1 MDMPPAPPLDI
12 DPVRSTPRR
21 GLATPAVNAVLVAGL
36 P

>member
-1 MDMPPAPPLDI
+1 MDMPPALDI

-21 GLATPAVNAVLVAGL
+21 GLATPAVNAVAVAGL